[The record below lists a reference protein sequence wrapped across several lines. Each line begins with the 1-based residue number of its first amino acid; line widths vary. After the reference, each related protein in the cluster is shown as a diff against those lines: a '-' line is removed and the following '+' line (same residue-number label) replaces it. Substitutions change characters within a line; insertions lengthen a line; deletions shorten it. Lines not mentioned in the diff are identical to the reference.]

1 MVTLVC
7 LCLLVGGAIM
17 TNKQDPTDG
26 RQALTFIILISCTLI
41 MAILLLVLLY
51 VWVTD
56 YCIRI

>member
-1 MVTLVC
+1 
-7 LCLLVGGAIM
+7 M